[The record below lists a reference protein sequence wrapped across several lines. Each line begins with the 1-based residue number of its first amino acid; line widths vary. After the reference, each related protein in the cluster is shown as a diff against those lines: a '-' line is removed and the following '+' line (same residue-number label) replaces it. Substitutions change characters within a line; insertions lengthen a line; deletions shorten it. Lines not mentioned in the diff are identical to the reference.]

1 MLKKLNKGLWTVIK
15 ILGDLKLAI
24 ILLLGIAA
32 FSAIGTVIEQNKEIN
47 FYETT
52 YPIGK
57 PILGFINSNLILSL
71 GLDHVY
77 QTWWFISII
86 LLFGSSL
93 ISCTFSRQL
102 PSLKLA
108 QIWQFYKTK
117 NTLQKFELNFRL
129 NNTSLSNF
137 SNELSKNNY
146 HIIQKGPFLYA
157 YKGLIGKIGPII
169 VHISIIVT
177 LFGAILGSLSGFMA
191 QELVPLGGLFHLQNI
206 VTSGPFSY
214 VDQTTA
220 GYIRDFR
227 ITYSEEG
234 NIDQFYSDLLL
245 FNNRGQEITN
255 KTIYVNEPLRYKG
268 LTFYQTDWSIVG
280 LNLKVDNTNFIQ
292 LPLKLVTT
300 KTNARFWISSLRL
313 PGLDG
318 LKSSSE
324 KLLLLEDLTGKFQ
337 IYNSTQNIISEQDIG
352 SPFFIDGHEIRIVD
366 IITSTGLQIKA
377 DPGIPFVYLGFFFL
391 IFSVFLSY
399 TSYSQIWAI
408 KKDNN
413 LYLSGRT
420 NRATYF
426 FEQDFISMLKNL
438 KKTM

>member
-1 MLKKLNKGLWTVIK
+1 MLKRLNRDLWTLIK
-15 ILGDLKLAI
+15 KLGDLTLAI
-24 ILLLGIAA
+24 VLLLGIAA
-32 FSAIGTVIEQNKEIN
+32 FSSVGTVIEQNKEAS

-52 YPIGK
+52 YPTSK
-57 PILGFINSNLILSL
+57 PIFGFINSNLILSL

-77 QTWWFISII
+77 QTWWFIAII
-86 LLFGSSL
+86 LLFSLSL

-117 NTLQKFELNFRL
+117 NKLQKFELNFRV
-129 NNTSLSNF
+129 NETSLSIL
-137 SNELSKNNY
+137 SNELTKNKY
-146 HIIQKGPFLYA
+146 HILQKGPFLYA

-169 VHISIIVT
+169 VHISIIIT

-214 VDQTTA
+214 VDQNTV

-227 ITYSEEG
+227 ITYSDEG

-245 FNNRGQEITN
+245 LDNRGQELTN

-280 LNLKVDNTNFIQ
+280 LNLQIDNNKVVQ

-300 KTNARFWISSLRL
+300 KSNTRFWISSLKL
-313 PGLDG
+313 SGITNLENKTDD
-318 LKSSSE
+318 
-324 KLLLLEDLTGKFQ
+324 LLLLEDLTGKFQ
-337 IYNSTQNIISEQDIG
+337 IYNSKQIIISEQDIG
-352 SPFFIDGHEIRIVD
+352 SSFFINGHEIKILDV
-366 IITSTGLQIKA
+366 ITSTGLQVKA

-408 KKDNN
+408 KKDNS

-426 FEQDFISMLKNL
+426 FEQDFISILKNL
-438 KKTM
+438 KKSV